1 MILVTGANGHLG
13 RAIVNSLLIKGVNA
27 HEITGLVREEAKAPD
42 LKEKGITLSV
52 GDYDWYPTL
61 VKAFKGVEKLV
72 LVSGRDLTARI
83 EQHDNVVTAAQEAG
97 VKHLI
102 YTSFFDGNKIKNSPF
117 DFVSSS
123 VKATDVTIRESGIPY
138 TLFKNNLYAELLPTL
153 FGQSVLQTGIYLPAG
168 DGKAAYVTRAD
179 IAEAIANVVL
189 QEGHLNK
196 EYNIS
201 NTENTALPEIADFL
215 SAQAG
220 VNIRYTSPAKADY
233 IATMEKNGLPLQFIR
248 IFSAISE
255 AIKSG
260 EFQSSSTDLEMLL
273 GRKPQSTTEFLKQTY
288 FNQVTVIQK
297 S

>member
-13 RAIVNSLLIKGVNA
+13 RAIVNSLLSKGVNP
-27 HEITGLVREEAKAPD
+27 HEIIGLVREEAKALD
-42 LKEKGITLSV
+42 LKAKGITLRV

-61 VKAFKGVEKLV
+61 VKAFDGVEKLI

-83 EQHDNVVTAAQEAG
+83 EQHDNVLTAAKEAG
-97 VKHLI
+97 VKHLL
-102 YTSFFDGNKIKNSPF
+102 YTSFFDGNKVKNSPF

-123 VKATDVTIRESGIPY
+123 VKATDITIRESGIPY
-138 TLFKNNLYAELLPTL
+138 TLFKDNLYVELLPTL
-153 FGQSVLQTGIYLPAG
+153 FGQNVLQTGIYLPAG

-179 IAEAIANVVL
+179 IAEAVANVVL

-196 EYNIS
+196 QYDIS
-201 NTENTALPEIADFL
+201 NTENISLPEIAAFL
-215 SAQAG
+215 SVQMG
-220 VNIRYTSPAKADY
+220 TNIGYTSPSKADY
-233 IATMEKNGLPLQFIR
+233 IATMEKNGLPLQFIK

-273 GRKPQSTTEFLKQTY
+273 GRKPQSTTQFFKQTY
-288 FNQVTVIQK
+288 FNKATVI
-297 S
+297 